1 MRAFPLLISGI
12 IGAALCTSA
21 VAQDREQD
29 RGQDRDHLGAP
40 PSPAP
45 PAATTGAAPRAP
57 ANQAPVGHRQP
68 MATDAP
74 SQDTERPLVSPYNQ
88 KIDRDL
94 NICRGC

>member
-1 MRAFPLLISGI
+1 MRALPLLISAI

-21 VAQDREQD
+21 VAQDRGHVREP
-29 RGQDRDHLGAP
+29 R
-40 PSPAP
+40 SPAP
-45 PAATTGAAPRAP
+45 PAATTGAAPRES

-68 MATDAP
+68 TATDVP
-74 SQDTERPLVSPYNQ
+74 VQDTTRPMVSPYDQ